1 MRVECA
7 RDFPRMI
14 FRRCLLL
21 TAAVITV
28 CLPVRAEDG
37 ATFTSPPPAI
47 YKEKLAKLLTPL
59 DTVLKHEAD
68 AKDLSGDGIVLLD
81 EEITYVGTDGKR
93 MIVYHTVDKAL
104 TDAGVK

>member
-1 MRVECA
+1 MVFWRG
-7 RDFPRMI
+7 MT
-14 FRRCLLL
+14 L
-21 TAAVITV
+21 AAAII
-28 CLPVRAEDG
+28 LAAWPVRAEDG
-37 ATFTSPPPAI
+37 TTFTSPPPAI

-59 DTVLKHEAD
+59 DTVLKHAAD
-68 AKDLSGDGIVLLD
+68 ARDLQGDGIVLLD